1 MARKD
6 TQIILGLLLA
16 VFLPCA
22 SLSSQAPDT
31 QEDKVVRLM
40 SAQSVRLLE
49 KDGQTYRKADGPARF
64 LHNDT
69 WLVCDTA
76 LWDVDRQIIHAMGH
90 VSIEQDRTELLSDS
104 LTYFIERNVAEFR
117 GTLVQLQDKDGNI
130 LRTHYLDYN
139 TKDSTAVFTLGAAM
153 RDKDGQLIES
163 NDGTYDAKR
172 KLFTFSSDVNMFTDS
187 TFVKTEKLK
196 YDSRTS
202 TAYFDL
208 SVDAWKEDD
217 MLSGDSGW
225 WDRNRELFFFTGN
238 VHAMSRTQEGWSDS
252 LYVHRSR
259 RNVEMLGNAQVTD
272 TVRCVMA
279 LAGRICYCDSLSRV
293 EMIRDPAVLM
303 EVTEKKDS
311 VSKTDTVY
319 FRADTLAYWTLP
331 RYRVDSTE
339 IASSAK
345 RVEEIS
351 SDPVANIRAKAA
363 EEAAKKYQEAI
374 DADPNADPTLKTEYK
389 EKMAAK
395 AAAQADSLKAER
407 EALDKYIY
415 SAAAD
420 SLSAA
425 DSAAV
430 ALADSISVAPLDST
444 AIGFLSAMRGVRV
457 YRDGMQAVCDSLL
470 YSDIDSLA
478 RMFKDPIVWN
488 DIRHQYS
495 ADSIYLA
502 IRDGRMERAHLL
514 SDAFIHIDE
523 GEKYYDQIRGTEMTA
538 YFDDKSQLKRFDAM
552 GGSNAIFFFKEKG
565 DRISTANKKE
575 STMMSAEFTDG
586 EISRITYFETP
597 KSNAFPVAQMLKE
610 DLRLK
615 GFNWLPDLRPTGPV
629 DLTARV
635 PRAPQ
640 RREYD
645 AHPRASFRQTEIY
658 FKGYM
663 AQVYRQIERSDS
675 LRRARNAAPAV
686 EAGDTLSA
694 VDSGMAVTAVSAGS
708 VGVAL
713 AALTAEQ
720 LQENLDSLAIA
731 SADAESLVPE
741 ETPVPV
747 IDSLLA
753 VGSRRKAVRD
763 SLASIK
769 TPEQL
774 KKEARQAE
782 RERKAAERKTRSEE
796 RQAAL
801 EKKWAEADARDA
813 AKEEEKA
820 ARRKARKDAKIQRKT
835 DAVLQLKAKEDAMT
849 AAYREKYLE
858 KYRRTGIPKQR
869 VNSRSGREVL

>member
-1 MARKD
+1 MARKN
-6 TQIILGLLLA
+6 TQIIIGLLLA
-16 VFLPCA
+16 ALLPCV
-22 SLSSQAPDT
+22 SLFSQAPDS

-49 KDGQTYRKADGPARF
+49 KDGRTFRKAEGPARF
-64 LHNDT
+64 LHNNT
-69 WLVCDTA
+69 WLICDTA

-104 LTYFIERNVAEFR
+104 LTYFVNRDVAEFR
-117 GTLVQLQDKDGNI
+117 GTLVQLQDKDGNM
-130 LRTHYLDYN
+130 LRTHFLDYN

-163 NDGTYDAKR
+163 NDGTYDARK

-187 TFVKTEKLK
+187 TFVKTEKLR

-202 TAYFDL
+202 TAYFDR

-238 VHAMSRTQEGWSDS
+238 VHAMSKVQEGWSDS
-252 LYVHRSR
+252 LYVHRAQ
-259 RNVEMLGNAQVTD
+259 RNVELLGHAQVTD
-272 TVRCVMA
+272 TVRCVTG
-279 LAGRICYCDSLSRV
+279 LAGRIYYCDSLSRV

-303 EVTEKKDS
+303 EVTEEKDG

-319 FRADTLAYWTLP
+319 FRADTLAYWTRP
-331 RYRVDSTE
+331 RYKVDSAE
-339 IASSAK
+339 VVASAK
-345 RVEEIS
+345 RLEEIS

-395 AAAQADSLKAER
+395 AAAKADSLKTER
-407 EALDKYIY
+407 EALNKYIY
-415 SAAAD
+415 STAAD
-420 SLSAA
+420 STAVADSTIGVLA
-425 DSAAV
+425 DSA
-430 ALADSISVAPLDST
+430 SIAPLDST

-457 YRDGMQAVCDSLL
+457 YRDGMQVVCDSLL

-478 RMFKDPIVWN
+478 RMFKEPIVWN

-495 ADSIYLA
+495 ADSVYLA

-514 SDAFIHIDE
+514 SNAFIHIDE
-523 GEKYYDQIRGTEMTA
+523 GEEYYDQIRGTEMTA
-538 YFDDKSQLKRFDAM
+538 YFDDKSQLERFDAM

-565 DRISTANKKE
+565 NRISTANKKE
-575 STMMSAEFTDG
+575 STMMTAEFTDG

-610 DLRLK
+610 DMRLK
-615 GFNWLPDLRPTGPV
+615 GFNWLPELRPTGPV

-635 PRAPQ
+635 PRDPQ
-640 RREYD
+640 RRKYD

-658 FKGYM
+658 FQGYM

-675 LRRARNAAPAV
+675 LRRARNAAAAV

-694 VDSGMAVTAVSAGS
+694 DAVTAGS
-708 VGVAL
+708 VGATL
-713 AALTAEQ
+713 ASLKAEQ
-720 LQENLDSLAIA
+720 LQENLDSLATVP
-731 SADAESLVPE
+731 ADDESLVPE
-741 ETPVPV
+741 DTPTPI

-753 VGSRRKAVRD
+753 IGARRKAVHD
-763 SLASIK
+763 SLAAIK

-774 KKEARQAE
+774 RKEARQAE
-782 RERKAAERKTRSEE
+782 RERKAAERKARKEE

-813 AKEEEKA
+813 AKMEEKA
-820 ARRKARKDAKIQRKT
+820 ARRKARKDAKAKRKI
-835 DAVLQLKAKEDAMT
+835 DAVLLLKAKEEAMT
-849 AAYREKYLE
+849 AAYREEYLK
-858 KYRRTGIPKQR
+858 KYRENGLPKMR
-869 VNSRSGREVL
+869 VNSKSGREVL